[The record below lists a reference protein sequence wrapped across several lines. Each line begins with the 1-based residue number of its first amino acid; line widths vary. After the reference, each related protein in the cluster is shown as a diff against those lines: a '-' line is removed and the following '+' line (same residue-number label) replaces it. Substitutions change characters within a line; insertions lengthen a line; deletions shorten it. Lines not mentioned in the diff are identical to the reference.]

1 MKLTKRTL
9 QIIAPVAG
17 VAALVAAAAI
27 LSGPAKDLLG
37 AGTSASVAEDG
48 AFRFRFPAGDVYT
61 YDFRLETE
69 QLLAAP
75 RKGGKPIGGSLT
87 LAGELRLRSYGQ
99 HEGNYRL
106 GVSLP
111 RLDEHA
117 LSFQG
122 RDVLGDAEAERTFGE
137 REAFIEV
144 TDRGKIAAMWFAK
157 DAPPTFRSVMESV
170 IPSIVVRAP
179 ETNDLMWSAEE
190 QTPLGKARTFYV
202 ATEDAPLTAR
212 RNRAD
217 YLGLKAFAMAP
228 APGDPDLQS
237 DGSVTLAKE
246 GHVKSVRGH
255 EKLSVREEGKEDPRF
270 SATISVELEKKHVT
284 KFKPGALALHASRF
298 ERVRPGTVMTSEQVR
313 KKMWQEMVGSMTLT
327 DVERGISTYAVK
339 GISPQDGWLTRAVLL
354 LKMNPVYATR
364 LADMF
369 QKPGM
374 SSNGRAFICDL
385 LSSAGTPEAQ
395 AALRDA
401 LGSDAALS
409 DPERY
414 PAMLQRFSFVMKP
427 TPETTTFLETQMAA
441 GKGVDRL
448 AAAHSLGAAAR
459 PVQSVPAVDSRVDW
473 SRLVYMTKVV
483 GAYEAKTH
491 FSKLLERV
499 ERGEVIQI
507 TRHGKLVAEIRPIT
521 ATRPVPKPGLFKGKI
536 RLSDDFDEPL
546 EDMAEYMK

>member
-1 MKLTKRTL
+1 
-9 QIIAPVAG
+9 
-17 VAALVAAAAI
+17 
-27 LSGPAKDLLG
+27 
-37 AGTSASVAEDG
+37 
-48 AFRFRFPAGDVYT
+48 
-61 YDFRLETE
+61 
-69 QLLAAP
+69 
-75 RKGGKPIGGSLT
+75 
-87 LAGELRLRSYGQ
+87 
-99 HEGNYRL
+99 
-106 GVSLP
+106 
-111 RLDEHA
+111 
-117 LSFQG
+117 
-122 RDVLGDAEAERTFGE
+122 
-137 REAFIEV
+137 
-144 TDRGKIAAMWFAK
+144 
-157 DAPPTFRSVMESV
+157 
-170 IPSIVVRAP
+170 
-179 ETNDLMWSAEE
+179 
-190 QTPLGKARTFYV
+190 
-202 ATEDAPLTAR
+202 
-212 RNRAD
+212 
-217 YLGLKAFAMAP
+217 
-228 APGDPDLQS
+228 
-237 DGSVTLAKE
+237 
-246 GHVKSVRGH
+246 
-255 EKLSVREEGKEDPRF
+255 
-270 SATISVELEKKHVT
+270 
-284 KFKPGALALHASRF
+284 
-298 ERVRPGTVMTSEQVR
+298 
-313 KKMWQEMVGSMTLT
+313 
-327 DVERGISTYAVK
+327 
-339 GISPQDGWLTRAVLL
+339 
-354 LKMNPVYATR
+354 
-364 LADMF
+364 MF